1 MIYIITDGTN
11 YKIGYSGLPTSRL
24 KWLQTGNSA
33 RLALIHIMKGGR
45 RLESILH
52 ERYAIKRLVSEWFAL
67 TQEDLE
73 EIKAWHC
80 PTCGGG
86 KHEDHIDPIDRLISE
101 WFTTAQ
107 QAQAKLDEETVK
119 AQARAWFRAD
129 PAEYVSE
136 VYLPCN

>member
-1 MIYIITDGTN
+1 MIYIITNGVH
-11 YKIGYSGLPTSRL
+11 YKIGHSSEPTARL

-33 RLALIHIMKGGR
+33 KLALIHFMKGGR

-52 ERYAIKRLVSEWFAL
+52 ERYASKRLASEWFAL

-73 EIKAWHC
+73 EIKGWHC

-86 KHEDHIDPIDRLISE
+86 KHETHDPIDRLISE

-107 QAQAKLDEETVK
+107 QTQAKLDEETVK

-136 VYLPCN
+136 VYLPYN

>member
-52 ERYAIKRLVSEWFAL
+52 ERYASKRLVSEWFAL

-73 EIKAWHC
+73 EIKA
-80 PTCGGG
+80 
-86 KHEDHIDPIDRLISE
+86 
-101 WFTTAQ
+101 
-107 QAQAKLDEETVK
+107 
-119 AQARAWFRAD
+119 
-129 PAEYVSE
+129 SE
-136 VYLPCN
+136 VYLPSN

>member
-11 YKIGYSGLPTSRL
+11 YKIGHSSLPEHRL

-45 RLESILH
+45 KLEGILH
-52 ERYAIKRLVSEWFAL
+52 ERYASKRLASEWFAL

-73 EIKAWHC
+73 EIKGWHC

-86 KHEDHIDPIDRLISE
+86 KHETHDPIDRLIAE
-101 WFTTAQ
+101 YMTPAP
-107 QAQAKLDEETVK
+107 QAQAKLDEKTIK
-119 AQARAWFRAD
+119 AQMLAWFRAE
-129 PAEYVSE
+129 PSEYVAA
-136 VYLPCN
+136 VYLPSN

>member
-52 ERYAIKRLVSEWFAL
+52 ERYASKRLVSEWFAL

-86 KHEDHIDPIDRLISE
+86 KHEDHIDPIDRLVME
-101 WFTTAQ
+101 YMTPAP
-107 QAQAKLDEETVK
+107 QAQAKLDETTIK
-119 AQARAWFRAD
+119 AQILAWFRTE
-129 PAEYVSE
+129 PSEYVPE
-136 VYLPCN
+136 VYLPVN

>member
-52 ERYAIKRLVSEWFAL
+52 ERYASKRLVS
-67 TQEDLE
+67 
-73 EIKAWHC
+73 
-80 PTCGGG
+80 
-86 KHEDHIDPIDRLISE
+86 IDRLISE

-129 PAEYVSE
+129 PAEYASE
-136 VYLPCN
+136 VYLPSN